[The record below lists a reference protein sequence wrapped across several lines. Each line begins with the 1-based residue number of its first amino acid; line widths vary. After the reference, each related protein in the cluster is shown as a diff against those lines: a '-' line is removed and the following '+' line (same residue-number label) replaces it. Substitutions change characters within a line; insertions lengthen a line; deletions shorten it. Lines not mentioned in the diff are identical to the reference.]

1 MWKSD
6 RLVFRP
12 PTGHPVPF
20 LPSPSSKSLS
30 ARCWPVRYPFLAVPP
45 PSLLRSCL
53 AIPPGWLL
61 ATATGC
67 ALSRGLRSAIA
78 TTSVAESRPEPLPPS
93 LLHTPSPAV
102 LLLGLRLPPWSS
114 VSVAPSSTRATEP
127 HQLPL
132 AVNDAIASARTPVD
146 AIVSP
151 LVFRPGCHHGPSVR
165 SLAAG
170 HQSHAPGSS
179 GGCVTNVLRLS
190 LFAPQRSR
198 LYISYC
204 PAPGFECPPPREVIE
219 HAAPMDGLNHRTHLA
234 PHSRLFITH
243 SAIDTPI
250 ANCNSDIPAVLSLS
264 LSPAICFARAP
275 ARLPSPRGRKR
286 PLRPFRITAVTQS
299 QTSAE
304 RRFSRRGPPAPPPS
318 PSRAPIRTVHLER
331 N

>member
-1 MWKSD
+1 LDS
-6 RLVFRP
+6 VFP
-12 PTGHPVPF
+12 PG
-20 LPSPSSKSLS
+20 
-30 ARCWPVRYPFLAVPP
+30 P
-45 PSLLRSCL
+45 PS
-53 AIPPGWLL
+53 
-61 ATATGC
+61 
-67 ALSRGLRSAIA
+67 
-78 TTSVAESRPEPLPPS
+78 
-93 LLHTPSPAV
+93 
-102 LLLGLRLPPWSS
+102 RLPPPQHGQQSPTSCHWQSTTPLRQPAHQWMPSSPLWSS
-114 VSVAPSSTRATEP
+114 VPVATTHQPAPSS
-127 HQLPL
+127 
-132 AVNDAIASARTPVD
+132 
-146 AIVSP
+146 
-151 LVFRPGCHHGPSVR
+151 GPSVR

-179 GGCVTNVLRLS
+179 GGCVTYVLRLS
-190 LFAPQRSR
+190 LFAPQRSP

-304 RRFSRRGPPAPPPS
+304 RRFGRRGPPTPPPS